1 MTREMIT
8 KRLREMAVE
17 TGGLNCLGCGFEH
30 NCGIHGCAVLKTAA
44 EMIENAPPVGRCGT
58 CRWFADNNRGEWYG
72 CKMFNAILTVPED
85 APKANDFCS
94 CYEPKGADK

>member
-30 NCGIHGCAVLKTAA
+30 NCGIHGCAILKAAA
-44 EMIENAPPVGRCGT
+44 EMIEHTPQVGRCGT
-58 CRWFADNNRGEWYG
+58 CRWGLPDENPNGPDIFCDQFDKWLL
-72 CKMFNAILTVPED
+72 KD
-85 APKANDFCS
+85 DFCS
-94 CYEPKGADK
+94 CYEPKEAEEK